1 MSAEN
6 KRLLLVGT
14 HQDARE
20 RLAAHFGRKGYKV
33 TVAETAKRVLEIM
46 TPRAGQT
53 NRSFDLVLLDISELG
68 EDNYGM
74 IQELKNTP
82 FLSDIPMA
90 VVTSS
95 DDADGLKKCMD
106 LGVEV
111 AVTLKEQISKMERE
125 LEIGRQIQLDFLP
138 KNIPQP
144 SGWEVAT
151 HFDAAL
157 EVAGDF
163 YDVINL
169 PDGKIALVL
178 GDVCDKGV
186 GPALFMSLSRSL
198 MRAFSEAN
206 RSTNWMKEYVD
217 GIPTT
222 FNVTDQER
230 HALFASGNSALLAV
244 EMVNDYIAYNHG
256 DMVMFFTLFFGVL
269 DLATGNLSYISGG
282 HETAFIISASGEFK
296 AELEPTGPLVGIDA
310 NSNFQ
315 IAQATLEPG
324 DLILIYSDGVID
336 ARDPAGK
343 RFTLDRLRTLLNRP
357 RTSAAAV
364 VEDLKSTLRGYIST
378 ADQFDDI
385 TILAVRRQMPS

>member
-1 MSAEN
+1 MVAEH

-14 HQDARE
+14 HRDERE
-20 RLAAHFGRKGYKV
+20 RLASHFGRQGYAV
-33 TVAETAKRVLEIM
+33 TVADSASRVIEIV
-46 TPRAGQT
+46 TPGVSQNPA
-53 NRSFDLVLLDISELG
+53 SFDLILLDISELG
-68 EDNYGM
+68 EDNYGL
-74 IQELKNTP
+74 IQELKNAP
-82 FLSDIPMA
+82 SLAGIPMA

-95 DDADGLKKCMD
+95 DDAAGLKKCMD

-111 AVTLKEQISKMERE
+111 AVSLKEHISKMERE

-144 SGWEVAT
+144 PGWEVVA
-151 HFDAAL
+151 HFDAAR

-169 PDGKIALVL
+169 PSGKIALVL

-198 MRAFSEAN
+198 MRAFSESN
-206 RSTNWMKEYVD
+206 RSTDWMKELIN
-217 GIPTT
+217 GMATT

-230 HALFASGNSALLAV
+230 HALFTSGNSALLAV

-269 DLATGNLSYISGG
+269 DLESGTLNYISGG
-282 HETAFIISASGEFK
+282 HETAFIVSPSGAIK
-296 AELEPTGPLVGIDA
+296 AELVPTGPLVGIDA
-310 NSNFQ
+310 NSNFE
-315 IAQATLEPG
+315 IKRTTLDPG
-324 DLILIYSDGVID
+324 DFILIYSDGVTD
-336 ARDPAGK
+336 AMDPAGK
-343 RFTLDRLRTLLNRP
+343 RFTDRRLRALLNRP
-357 RTSAAAV
+357 IMSAAGV
-364 VEDLKSTLRGYIST
+364 VEDIKSTLRDHIST

-385 TILAVRRQMPS
+385 TILAARRRS

>member
-1 MSAEN
+1 MAAEN

-33 TVAETAKRVLEIM
+33 TVAETAKRVVEIM
-46 TPRAGQT
+46 TPAPGRTA
-53 NRSFDLVLLDISELG
+53 RSFDLVLLDISELG
-68 EDNYGM
+68 EDNYAL

-95 DDADGLKKCMD
+95 DDAAGLKECMD

-144 SGWEVAT
+144 SGWEVAR

-169 PDGKIALVL
+169 PGGKIALVL

-282 HETAFIISASGEFK
+282 HETAFIMSASGEFK

-310 NSNFQ
+310 NSNFR
-315 IAQATLEPG
+315 IAQATLDPG

-343 RFTLDRLRTLLNRP
+343 RFTLDRLRALLNRP

-385 TILAVRRQMPS
+385 TILAVRRQIPS